1 METTAAQF
9 PRHHNHHHHNHNQQL
24 PRVFSGE
31 MIARQQH
38 SDNDRSNDCNLT
50 SLCDHVQL
58 EGFNNG
64 TFSDVVVHA
73 MGSTYHLHRLIL
85 SRSSYFRN
93 MLHGPWREANA
104 PVLSLHVDDNNVN
117 GEAIATA
124 LAYLYGHHPKLND
137 DNAFRVLAAAS
148 FLDLQDLCAICTDF
162 IISELWTSNF
172 LAYQV
177 FAESQDYGIHGE
189 RVRSACWG
197 YLCQSGALELREV
210 LPKLS
215 SQTLHALLTS
225 DELWVPSEEKRF
237 ELALYTLVAKG
248 APCKAEH
255 GEEGSANPDIVPHT
269 SFEYQKSKGK
279 EVVSDSSSI
288 ILESDM
294 GRLRV
299 KDQLEG
305 ESTPGN
311 DLVELAKGVIHS
323 CREQLEPSKQLQ
335 QASACTQ
342 STLEPRSQCNN
353 ERTSSKN
360 SCSYTAEMRSNCS
373 YLEVP
378 TSARANL
385 LCNDGVAMEGPSEEG
400 SCYQLNNNN
409 WLTGE
414 QRPCNAMNSSCDG
427 IMSSEWGRC
436 SMPPLSWGGRIVGR
450 RDLKTCVKGICGLSG
465 EDYDA
470 FVNIFEGGSLLYS
483 NMTFEALLNV
493 RKQLEELG
501 FPGKAVNDSLWLQM
515 LLSQRVLEIGADTCK
530 NCCLVSMVCAC
541 RQPYGYSR
549 GIPSSGYYIQ
559 EHDQHI
565 SPSNI
570 GNLYVT
576 DSAQGEGS
584 GLFRPVRVHVNRGG
598 PNDGL
603 AGIGRGTTFVP
614 AAAWPPTR
622 FVFSRVP
629 FGAGNRNCQ
638 QTLGNDD
645 SDNRADHNA
654 DGVGDGLTALVGL
667 SQGVSSMSS
676 VHGEQTERGYETD
689 LQGGLIGHSV
699 SASTTP
705 GISVQM
711 LDSPEQAIGVEWENA
726 NSSISLDMKTP
737 LSHFPPFRFS
747 VEFDDVHRLS
757 DGQVKHSP
765 EVFYAGSLWK
775 VSVQAFN
782 DEDPQGRRTLGLFL
796 HRRKAEI
803 NDPLK
808 KVHMYVDTREKVTAR
823 YQLICPSKREVMVF
837 GSLKQRGTLLP
848 KAPKGWGWRTALL
861 FDELSDLLQNG
872 ALRIAAIV
880 QLI

>member
-1 METTAAQF
+1 MEMTRQS
-9 PRHHNHHHHNHNQQL
+9 L
-24 PRVFSGE
+24 
-31 MIARQQH
+31 QQH
-38 SDNDRSNDCNLT
+38 SDNDRSSGELRALDCNLT
-50 SLCDHVQL
+50 SLCDHIQL
-58 EGFNNG
+58 EGFING
-64 TFSDVVVHA
+64 SFSDIVVHA
-73 MGSTYHLHRLIL
+73 MGSTYLLHRLIL

-104 PVLSLHVDDNNVN
+104 PILTLHVDDNNVN
-117 GEAIATA
+117 GEAIAIA

-189 RVRSACWG
+189 RVRNACWG

-215 SQTLHALLTS
+215 SQTLHVLLTS

-237 ELALYTLVAKG
+237 ELALYSLLAKG
-248 APCKAEH
+248 AFCKAEH
-255 GEEGSANPDIVPHT
+255 LEVGSSSPQIGSCSHSDLNI
-269 SFEYQKSKGK
+269 SKGK
-279 EVVSDSSSI
+279 NMIEASSSK
-288 ILESDM
+288 ILESQLES
-294 GRLRV
+294 LRV
-299 KDQLEG
+299 KDEPEDQNISHNIL
-305 ESTPGN
+305 T
-311 DLVELAKGVIHS
+311 ELADGVNDSHS
-323 CREQLEPSKQLQ
+323 EVLKSKQQLQ
-335 QASACTQ
+335 QAACTQ
-342 STLEPRSQCNN
+342 PNLEPRFQCNI
-353 ERTSSKN
+353 ERTTSSN
-360 SCSYTAEMRSNCS
+360 NFSYTAEMRSTCS
-373 YLEVP
+373 YLEIP
-378 TSARANL
+378 TAVRANL
-385 LCNDGVAMEGPSEEG
+385 LGTDGVAMEGPSEEG
-400 SCYQLNNNN
+400 SCYQLNNNS
-409 WLTGE
+409 WLTGD
-414 QRPCNAMNSSCDG
+414 QRACTSMNSSCDG
-427 IMSSEWGRC
+427 IMSNEWGRC
-436 SMPPLSWGGRIVGR
+436 GMPPLSWGGRIVGR
-450 RDLKTCVKGICGLSG
+450 RDVKSCAKGICGLSG
-465 EDYDA
+465 EEYDA

-530 NCCLVSMVCAC
+530 SCCLVSIACSC
-541 RQPYGYSR
+541 RQPFGYSR
-549 GIPSSGYYIQ
+549 GVTASGYYMQ
-559 EHDQHI
+559 EHDQNV
-565 SPSNI
+565 SQSNI
-570 GNLYVT
+570 GNVYVT
-576 DSAQGEGS
+576 DSQGEGS
-584 GLFRPVRVHVNRGG
+584 GLFRPVRVHVRGG
-598 PNDGL
+598 PIDGL

-614 AAAWPPTR
+614 TATWPPTR

-629 FGAGNRNCQ
+629 FGMGNRNCQ
-638 QTLGNDD
+638 QSLGNDD
-645 SDNRADHNA
+645 PENRADHN
-654 DGVGDGLTALVGL
+654 GDVAGGGLTALVGL
-667 SQGVSSMSS
+667 SQGVSNTSS
-676 VHGEQTERGYETD
+676 VHGEQIERGYETD
-689 LQGGLIGHSV
+689 LQSRLLGHSV
-699 SASTTP
+699 SASSTSDIP
-705 GISVQM
+705 VQM
-711 LDSPEQAIGVEWENA
+711 LDSPEQAIGIEWENA

-747 VEFDDVHRLS
+747 VEFEDVHRLS

-796 HRRKAEI
+796 HRRKAETI
-803 NDPLK
+803 DPLR
-808 KVHMYVDTREKVTAR
+808 KVHMYVDSREKVTAR
-823 YQLICPSKREVMVF
+823 YQLICPSKREVMLF
-837 GSLKQRGTLLP
+837 GSLKQTGTLLP